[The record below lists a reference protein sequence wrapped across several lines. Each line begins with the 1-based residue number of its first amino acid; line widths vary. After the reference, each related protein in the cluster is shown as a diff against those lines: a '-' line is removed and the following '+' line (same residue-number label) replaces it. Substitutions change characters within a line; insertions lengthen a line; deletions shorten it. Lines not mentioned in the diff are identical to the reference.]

1 MLKKT
6 LTIFL
11 SVWCALASFAQS
23 ELNIDTLTI
32 LSDTVSIYQIE
43 PRPMRSL
50 TLPECAMPDSNF
62 FRLSSQTSAQMQT
75 FVNKMDSVLLFGKGR
90 VNILHMGGSHVQ
102 ADIYTHIFRQ
112 NIDSLNGELM
122 PPRGLIFPYS
132 IAHTNNPSNYKVRY
146 GGEWKA
152 ARNALKQYFLPQGAS
167 GILAYTTD
175 TTAWFRID
183 LNPDSTIRWTTNKL
197 HLIGQ
202 STSNRC
208 TPILQTDD
216 TTFIKPIIEPT
227 GYLFNLP
234 ESKSIFTI
242 KLQFDT
248 SAEQKTDTFVVNGL
262 LIDNDEP
269 GIVYSTIGV
278 NGASVPS
285 YLGCVNFERDLNL
298 FKPDLAI
305 FAIGIN
311 DATASNFTDSLF
323 VANYDALL
331 THIRNVSP
339 QCAFIFITNNDSFK
353 RIRRSKYTVN
363 KNGLIAQHGFYMLA
377 EKWNAPVWDL
387 FEIMGGLGSMQK
399 WQNNHLAQKDKV
411 HFTREGYSIIG
422 QLFFDAFLNYYLN
435 YDILTEQ

>member
-1 MLKKT
+1 MLRKT
-6 LTIFL
+6 LAILL
-11 SVWCALASFAQS
+11 SAWCALASCAQS
-23 ELNIDTLTI
+23 NLDIDTLII

-50 TLPECAMPDSNF
+50 TLPECALPDSNF
-62 FRLSSQTSAQMQT
+62 LRLPSENTAEMQL
-75 FVNKMDSVLLFGKGR
+75 FMEKMDSVLLFGKGR
-90 VNILHMGGSHVQ
+90 VNILHIGGSHVQ

-122 PPRGLIFPYS
+122 PPRGLIFPYT

-146 GGEWKA
+146 GGEWQA
-152 ARNALKQYFLPQGAS
+152 SRNALKQFFPPQGAC

-175 TTAWFRID
+175 TTAWFSID

-197 HLIGQ
+197 HLIGKAMNGHCQ
-202 STSNRC
+202 
-208 TPILQTDD
+208 PLLQIDD
-216 TTFIKPIIEPT
+216 TTLIAPQPEPT
-227 GYLFNLP
+227 GYLFSIP
-234 ESKSIFTI
+234 EARSMFTI

-248 SAEQKTDTFVVNGL
+248 IGEQQPDTFVVSGL
-262 LIDNDEP
+262 LPDNDEP

-285 YLGCVNFERDLNL
+285 YLGCVNFERDLSL
-298 FKPDLAI
+298 LKPDLAI

-323 VANYDALL
+323 VSNYDTLL

-353 RIRRSKYTVN
+353 RIRRNRYVVN
-363 KNGLIAQHGFYMLA
+363 KNGLVAQQGFYQLA
-377 EKWNAPVWDL
+377 EKWHAPVWDL

-399 WQNNHLAQKDKV
+399 WQTNHLAQKDKV
-411 HFTREGYSIIG
+411 HFTREGYSVIG
-422 QLFFDAFLNYYLN
+422 QLFFDAFLDYYLN
-435 YDILTEQ
+435 YDISTEQ